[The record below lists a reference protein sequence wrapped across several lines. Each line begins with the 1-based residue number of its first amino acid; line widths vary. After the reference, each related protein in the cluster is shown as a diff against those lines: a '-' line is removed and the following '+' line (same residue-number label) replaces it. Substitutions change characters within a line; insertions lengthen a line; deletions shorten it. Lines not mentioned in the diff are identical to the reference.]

1 MSLTHYLKQKLG
13 ITLKEASLVEAQVK
27 GFTEVIKK
35 EKVKKSVHAKPKMK
49 ESFIP
54 RKRSIKEEDE
64 MAVENDM
71 SLDDTS
77 DDMSDSEL
85 DVLSS
90 DLGTEDDS
98 SMLAGEDN
106 AYADNEVEMIKIQL
120 KSIVSDAES
129 LMNSLDHEENIDAW
143 IQSKITLAQDYL
155 NSVHDYVVYGSEET
169 EESMGMEEPSMDMG
183 EESAMEEPVEESSM
197 EEAPAQPMEEKYDNL
212 FKKGFVSF

>member
-85 DVLSS
+85 DTLSS
-90 DLGTEDDS
+90 DLGTEEDDS
-98 SMLAGEDN
+98 SMLVGEDS

-143 IQSKITLAQDYL
+143 IQSKIT
-155 NSVHDYVVYGSEET
+155 
-169 EESMGMEEPSMDMG
+169 
-183 EESAMEEPVEESSM
+183 
-197 EEAPAQPMEEKYDNL
+197 
-212 FKKGFVSF
+212 

>member
-1 MSLTHYLKQKLG
+1 MSLTLYLKQKLG

-35 EKVKKSVHAKPKMK
+35 EKVK
-49 ESFIP
+49 ESFIS
-54 RKRSIKEEDE
+54 RKRRFREEDE

-71 SLDDTS
+71 PLEDSS
-77 DDMSDSEL
+77 EDMSDSEL
-85 DVLSS
+85 DTLSS

-98 SMLAGEDN
+98 SMLVGEDS

-155 NSVHDYVVYGSEET
+155 NSVHDYVVYGNEET
-169 EESMGMEEPSMDMG
+169 EESMGMEELSMDMG
-183 EESAMEEPVEESSM
+183 EEPAMEEPVEESSM
-197 EEAPAQPMEEKYDNL
+197 EEAPAPESNTEQPMEEKYDNL

>member
-85 DVLSS
+85 DTLSS
-90 DLGTEDDS
+90 DLGTEEDDS
-98 SMLAGEDN
+98 SMLVGEDS

-169 EESMGMEEPSMDMG
+169 EESMGMEEEP
-183 EESAMEEPVEESSM
+183 AMEEPVEESSM
-197 EEAPAQPMEEKYDNL
+197 EEAPAPEQPMEEKYDNL